1 MKDGHPRTEAVAK
14 SKRTR
19 AVKKKVA
26 VKRRSAPAA
35 ALADPRFRKRVVE
48 RAKVYKRKP
57 KVDVTEVEDE

>member
-1 MKDGHPRTEAVAK
+1 MEGGHPRTEAVAK

-35 ALADPRFRKRVVE
+35 SLADPRFRKRVVE
-48 RAKVYKRKP
+48 KGKVYKRKV
-57 KVDVTEVEDE
+57 KIEVTEAEDE